1 MEDEESEETEGLKKV
16 QVSGRTE
23 WSTIPNVTEMLGKIR
38 IRATLDLE
46 LRGLSLV

>member
-1 MEDEESEETEGLKKV
+1 MEGEESEETEGKV

-38 IRATLDLE
+38 IRATLDLD